1 MALRNDNRVMT
12 YRGVLKR
19 QNIDNFNRA
28 VDTGFYEVSPSEVDP
43 SIGFPAL
50 EFTEEDLKDT
60 LFPYIAKSSNK
71 PAIEK
76 DVNFSTTY
84 LGKILN
90 HYNVNKNYCSGM
102 LEIISDDDMAIQ
114 TFHRLPD
121 GLVSERTYD
130 KLTGTWS
137 EWVMEVPTVVKQFR
151 KSPYTL
157 KEIREKILD
166 KYNMSGSFLSSLLGI
181 QGDLQAGL
189 DEIFAKEDH
198 LDFAYNYDFY
208 SKLYFV
214 PGYVKW
220 YFYSIVD
227 IGYGPNRNGMTDTF
241 QFERPS
247 WFPKGDLEYRLLDG
261 QIAPIK
267 SSPRDSSQFSNYFNS
282 IEEIHYTNGDL
293 ANRISKDYGISN
305 IHHHFFNTHNK
316 WTMSNMVINIKEK
329 ISTKLNTFLD
339 NRLRKERESTFSL
352 VDIYSSRESNSV
364 RGNTDYTFN
373 HTTVEIV
380 KNDSSLKNKLLN
392 QSRQEY
398 INTNIDIRTN
408 ELSGVRT
415 LVGKNYGFALYKG
428 DLTDS
433 IQIEIGIYKNEY
445 RNIYPADSI
454 RYIHLRPRV
463 NSLFHENYGLREDDV
478 YIPQI
483 NYNLGTYDTNWTPV
497 STYNLSRP
505 GKDFYNNHTD
515 GLSDT
520 TDIPIHEGNW
530 FRINLPQFITT
541 GYLSDI
547 KHQYDLNRPIYVQY
561 FSSYNDLKFRKMIV
575 SSYEKHFVIN
585 NGNYSVVDP
594 IEFNF
599 VAGNQ
604 YKYGMLPLYEGNT
617 LNETTGEWSLGTD
630 GRDSLITKVNNF
642 IIPGYEPWGNS
653 LIFPSNKTHNKEEDE
668 SAHQYDKGH
677 SKVIVNNRCKPFI
690 IDGYIL
696 RGQVI
701 TKSSLDR
708 GEELISNLSVQSG
721 RSMVF
726 PIKKYQKVYQYLNRD
741 IRTFDTRE
749 LTDIISAIEIEFN
762 TGNDNKLIVFLRPG
776 NYFRDPS
783 GLYEYRSKDN
793 DWDEIVFNGTANT
806 DEANINGYLVSIF
819 TREYMK

>member
-1 MALRNDNRVMT
+1 MALRTDNRVMT
-12 YRGVLKR
+12 YRGILKR
-19 QNIDNFNRA
+19 QNIDNLNRSF
-28 VDTGFYEVSPSEVDP
+28 DTGFYEVSPSEVDP

-50 EFTEEDLKDT
+50 EFTTEDLVDT

-71 PAIEK
+71 HAIEK

-84 LGKILN
+84 LSKIIK
-90 HYNVNKNYCSGM
+90 HYTENKNYCSGM

-151 KSPYTL
+151 KNPYTL

-181 QGDLQAGL
+181 KGDLQAGL
-189 DEIFAKEDH
+189 DELFAKEDH

-227 IGYGPNRNGMTDTF
+227 IGYGVTINGTTNTS

-267 SSPRDSSQFSNYFNS
+267 TSSRDNSEFRNYFNS

-305 IHHHFFNTHNK
+305 IYHHFFNTHNK
-316 WTMSNMVINIKEK
+316 WSMSNMVINIKEK
-329 ISTKLNTFLD
+329 ISTKINTFLD

-352 VDIYSSRESNSV
+352 AKISGKASSNEK
-364 RGNTDYTFN
+364 GNTDYTFT
-373 HTTVEIV
+373 HTTVEDV
-380 KNDSSLKNKLLN
+380 KEDATLKNLIIN
-392 QSRQEY
+392 QSRQDY
-398 INTNIDIRTN
+398 IKIETRVHLGQDIRTQ
-408 ELSGVRT
+408 V
-415 LVGKNYGFALYKG
+415 VDCYGLALYKG
-428 DLTDS
+428 DLSIPVEEETGINQTD
-433 IQIEIGIYKNEY
+433 Y
-445 RNIYPADSI
+445 RMIVPRDSI

-463 NSLFHENYGLREDDV
+463 NSLFHENYGLRENYC

-483 NYNLGTYDTNWTPV
+483 NYNLDLYNYDWTDF
-497 STYNLSRP
+497 SKSYNLTRP

-520 TDIPIHEGNW
+520 LDIPIHEDNW
-530 FRINLPQFITT
+530 FRINLPQFITV
-541 GYLSDI
+541 GYLSDN
-547 KHQYDLNRPIYVQY
+547 KSQYDLNRPIYVQY
-561 FSSYNDLKFRKMIV
+561 FSSYNDLKFKKMIV

-604 YKYGMLPLYEGNT
+604 YKYGMLPLYKGNT

-630 GRDSLITKVNNF
+630 NRDSLITKTNNF

-653 LIFPSNKTHNKEEDE
+653 LIFPSNKTHNKAEDDN
-668 SAHQYDKGH
+668 AHPYDKGH
-677 SKVIVNNRCKPFI
+677 SKIIVNNRCKPFV

-696 RGQVI
+696 KGQVI

-708 GEELISNLSVQSG
+708 SEPLVSNLSVRNG
-721 RSMVF
+721 GTMVV

-749 LTDIISAIEIEFN
+749 LDNIISAIEIEFVLEN
-762 TGNDNKLIVFLRPG
+762 GLQYILFLRPG
-776 NYFRDPS
+776 KYYRYSN
-783 GLYEYRSKDN
+783 GLFEYRSKDN
-793 DWDEIVFNGTANT
+793 NWDEIEFRGIIADDYYRGFN
-806 DEANINGYLVSIF
+806 EYSVSIY
-819 TREYMK
+819 TREYIL